1 MTLRARLTL
10 GFLAIA
16 VLLVIPLGIALSSL
30 RSVQH
35 MTQQLQAADF
45 TASLELARAVRALES
60 VREKEK
66 VFPIFADSEATPPF
80 LAALDSLVRTADSL
94 GALGHP
100 APAGELRQTADTLRA
115 ALERLR
121 AAVAATDTAAVDSV
135 TVAWTQPAI
144 QRAEST
150 LTATGR
156 ALEGKSRGIARAA
169 SEQATDAFDLAR
181 WALALAVLLAA
192 GVAILITRSVSR
204 PVRELQRG
212 MQAVADGDF
221 SHRIAV
227 TPERGDEFGQLAA
240 SYQVMAHQLAD
251 LDRLKAEF
259 VSVASHELKTPI
271 NVILG
276 YLQLVEEGVYGT
288 INDRQREVVATLA
301 AQGQALTR
309 LVQQLLDI
317 SRFEAGGGRI
327 DVREITLSSLI
338 EEMES
343 TFQVLAIQREV
354 TFHITRS
361 DDLPE
366 IVRWDPDR
374 MSEVLG
380 NLLSNA
386 FKFTDRGGKIE
397 LEVRRADDSVEMVV
411 SDSGAGIPTS
421 QLQHVFRKFYQAD
434 NQAAA
439 SLKGTGLGLAIAKE
453 IVETHGGQISVDSTP
468 GVGTTF
474 RITLPILVPIGRA
487 HAVAHELH
495 AQGAER

>member
-30 RSVQH
+30 ARVQR

-45 TASLELARAVRALES
+45 TASLELARAVRALEA
-60 VREKEK
+60 VRGTEK

-80 LAALDSLVRTADSL
+80 LAALDSLTRSADSL

-100 APAGELRQTADTLRA
+100 VPAEDLRQTADTLRS

-121 AAVAATDTAAVDSV
+121 AAVSAEDNPAVDSI
-135 TVAWTQPAI
+135 TVSWTRPAI

-156 ALEGKSRGIARAA
+156 ALEGKSQRIAAEA
-169 SEQATDAFDLAR
+169 SEAANDAFNLAQ
-181 WALALAVLLAA
+181 WALALVVLLAA

-227 TPERGDEFGQLAA
+227 RPERHDEFGQLAV
-240 SYQVMAHQLAD
+240 SYQAMAGQLAD

-276 YLQLVEEGVYGT
+276 YLQLLDEGVYGG
-288 INDRQREVVATLA
+288 INDRQREVLATLA
-301 AQGQALTR
+301 VQGQTLTR

-317 SRFEAGGGRI
+317 SRFEAGGGRM
-327 DVREITLSSLI
+327 DVRDVVLTDFI
-338 EEMES
+338 EELES
-343 TFQVLAIQREV
+343 AFRVLSLQREV
-354 TFHITRS
+354 SFHILCA

-366 IVRWDPDR
+366 TVRWDPDR

-386 FKFTDRGGKIE
+386 FKFTERGGKVE
-397 LEVRRADDSVEMVV
+397 LEVTRADDAVQMVV
-411 SDSGAGIPTS
+411 RDSGAGIPAS

-434 NQAAA
+434 NQMAAA
-439 SLKGTGLGLAIAKE
+439 LKGTGLGLAIAKE
-453 IVETHGGQISVDSTP
+453 IVETHGGRITVDSTP

-474 RITLPILVPIGRA
+474 CIVLPIRASSRRA
-487 HAVAHELH
+487 HHTAPDLH
-495 AQGAER
+495 AQGSTR